1 VGVLE
6 HHPRKL
12 LCRWHVDIHKA
23 WRESIREKVN
33 DAMVGA
39 EVYKM
44 LQTVLEETGEAT
56 FSDLL
61 DKMPNHPQAD
71 E

>member
-1 VGVLE
+1 
-6 HHPRKL
+6 
-12 LCRWHVDIHKA
+12 
-23 WRESIREKVN
+23 
-33 DAMVGA
+33 MVGA

-61 DKMPNHPQAD
+61 DKMPSHPQAD